1 MKNQPSSS
9 RSGSM
14 AFLFSM
20 LLFLV
25 FILCSVFIIL
35 IGSRVYTNIRARND
49 AAFYSDTALSYISN
63 KVRQADR
70 SGFVNVEEIDGL
82 SVLVL
87 TSEYDGILYDTWI
100 YTKDGSLRE
109 LFSEKGS
116 GLTTDDGLPIMD
128 CGAVFFSLDEK
139 KSRPLLTIT
148 LEEYG
153 GDMGAAGPQDT
164 AVLQD
169 TLAPQNAVA
178 LSDAAG
184 QSHQQAVLSLRSS
197 RKGGTE

>member
-1 MKNQPSSS
+1 MKNHSSAG
-9 RSGSM
+9 RSGGM

-25 FILCSVFIIL
+25 FILCSVFTIL

-63 KVRQADR
+63 KVRQADC
-70 SGFVNVEEIDGL
+70 SGFVTVEDMDGL

-100 YTKDGSLRE
+100 YTKDGSLLE

-128 CGAVFFSLDEK
+128 CGGVLFSLDEGG
-139 KSRPLLTIT
+139 SRPRLTVT
-148 LEEYG
+148 LDE
-153 GDMGAAGPQDT
+153 Q
-164 AVLQD
+164 
-169 TLAPQNAVA
+169 
-178 LSDAAG
+178 
-184 QSHQQAVLSLRSS
+184 QSVLSLRSS
-197 RKGGTE
+197 RKGGGEQ

>member
-1 MKNQPSSS
+1 MKNSSAPG
-9 RSGSM
+9 RSGGM

-25 FILCSVFIIL
+25 FILCSVFTIL

-70 SGFVNVEEIDGL
+70 SGFVTVEDMDGL

-100 YTKDGSLRE
+100 YTKDGSLLE

-128 CGAVFFSLDEK
+128 CGAVSFSIDGK
-139 KSRPLLTIT
+139 GSRPRLTVT
-148 LEEYG
+148 LEEYDG
-153 GDMGAAGPQDT
+153 
-164 AVLQD
+164 
-169 TLAPQNAVA
+169 
-178 LSDAAG
+178 DAAVSNSSDTG
-184 QSHQQAVLSLRSS
+184 SRASQQAVLSLRSS
-197 RKGGTE
+197 RKGGEAE